1 MKTFLYAL
9 ICLAFFTGCNSE
21 NQSNESGLDAA
32 TIETDKPEVKEPKF
46 EFKERVWDFGTITE
60 GERVEHTFKFK
71 NVGEGD
77 LVISNCT
84 ASCGCTIP
92 EWPKEPIPPG
102 GEGQIKVEFN
112 SAGKSD
118 AVTKDI
124 TIFANTVPV
133 KSTLQIKVFINKKD
147 TE

>member
-1 MKTFLYAL
+1 MKTNIYAL
-9 ICLAFFTGCNSE
+9 IFLAFLASCDSKT
-21 NQSNESGLDAA
+21 SNNEAGLDAT
-32 TIETDKPEVKEPKF
+32 TIETDKEDVKEPKF
-46 EFKERVWDFGTITE
+46 EFKERVWDFGNITE

-124 TIFANTVPV
+124 TIFANTTPV
-133 KSTLQIKVFINKKD
+133 KSTLQIKVFINKK
-147 TE
+147 EN

>member
-1 MKTFLYAL
+1 MKTIFYTL
-9 ICLAFFTGCNSE
+9 ICLAVLTSCN
-21 NQSNESGLDAA
+21 NQNSSNDGGLDAT
-32 TIETDKPEVKEPKF
+32 TIETDKEDVKEPKF
-46 EFKERVWDFGTITE
+46 EFKERVWDFGNITE

-124 TIFANTVPV
+124 TIFANTTPV
-133 KSTLQIKVFINKKD
+133 KSTLQIKVFINKK
-147 TE
+147 ES